1 MKYVFP
7 LSWRSSYVLS
17 TWTFSGTVRVCVCV
31 CSDFL
36 LLLCH
41 LPFHDFYVTL
51 CHSEIICTWFY
62 LVSQSFPLCLLQHCL
77 PSLSPMVF
85 LVFLLDSRA
94 PELSFHS
101 NNQPCYFCFKILQ
114 WFPIVYME
122 KSSSILAQ
130 RRRSLVIWYV
140 DASLTHGLSLTPT
153 SHINPMLPYTMC
165 AAHVGD
171 VVLLSG
177 TPHPFPCPLRGFLLI
192 IPGSSTVDYSF
203 LYAIM
208 QHICPYGSVFP
219 IFAITRY
226 L

>member
-153 SHINPMLPYTMC
+153 SHINPPRSRILCVQLMSGTSSFCLERLTPFL
-165 AAHVGD
+165 
-171 VVLLSG
+171 VLLGDSYLS
-177 TPHPFPCPLRGFLLI
+177 FQAQAQLI
-192 IPGSSTVDYSF
+192 IPFFMPLCSTYAHMAVFSQF
-203 LYAIM
+203 L
-208 QHICPYGSVFP
+208 
-219 IFAITRY
+219 

>member
-94 PELSFHS
+94 PELSLWFIS
-101 NNQPCYFCFKILQ
+101 SKREGGGKDDLQALSQGNRENVKLTGGTKSGVSPEPFRNQREASISCWSRHCLMRANPKEAGKATKI
-114 WFPIVYME
+114 
-122 KSSSILAQ
+122 
-130 RRRSLVIWYV
+130 
-140 DASLTHGLSLTPT
+140 
-153 SHINPMLPYTMC
+153 
-165 AAHVGD
+165 GD
-171 VVLLSG
+171 K
-177 TPHPFPCPLRGFLLI
+177 
-192 IPGSSTVDYSF
+192 
-203 LYAIM
+203 AIM
-208 QHICPYGSVFP
+208 RALHP
-219 IFAITRY
+219 TR
-226 L
+226 LSPWVVSDGW